1 MICSQRCGLLLMVL
15 VVDSSSINTTVLL
28 PSPPPPKSLN
38 LSIEKQDG
46 LWDEDETD
54 YKDRER
60 ELSNHKAKC
69 IDHSTEEGSCFIV

>member
-15 VVDSSSINTTVLL
+15 VVDSSSINATVLL
-28 PSPPPPKSLN
+28 PSPPPKSLN

-54 YKDRER
+54 YKDRKR
-60 ELSNHKAKC
+60 ELSNHKAKY
-69 IDHSTEEGSCFIV
+69 IDNSTEEGSCFIV

>member
-28 PSPPPPKSLN
+28 PSPPTKSLN

-54 YKDRER
+54 YKDRKR
-60 ELSNHKAKC
+60 EFSNHKAKC
-69 IDHSTEEGSCFIV
+69 IDNSTEEGSCFIV